1 MKNVAFISGTSKGI
15 GKSIAELLLSKKYIV
30 YGYSRNNTIN
40 HKNFIFL
47 KTDFYDVKKIEH
59 FEFPQ
64 IEKIT
69 KVLLIN
75 NAATIG
81 EIRPL
86 GKRDNTQI
94 SEEINLNLISPT
106 ILCNQL
112 IKQYPNTEKLIINIS
127 SGAAKNAIPSWST
140 YCITKS
146 GLDML
151 SVTLKEEN
159 HKNLCVFS
167 VSPGVVNTNMQLEIR
182 NSDKNLFP
190 LHQKF
195 VDYFN
200 NKELLSP
207 KSVSLKIY
215 KIIENSDNFSS
226 TIVSLRDF

>member
-15 GKSIAELLLSKKYIV
+15 GKSIAELLLSEKYIV
-30 YGYSRNNTIN
+30 YGFSRSNTIN
-40 HKNFIFL
+40 HKNFIFV
-47 KTDFYDVKKIEH
+47 KTDFSDVKKIEH
-59 FEFPQ
+59 FEFPE
-64 IEKIT
+64 IDKIT

-106 ILCNQL
+106 ILSNQL
-112 IKQYPNTEKLIINIS
+112 IKQYYDSEKLIINIS
-127 SGAAKNAIPSWST
+127 SGAAKNAIPSWSI

-151 SVTLKEEN
+151 SSSLKEEKHN
-159 HKNLCVFS
+159 KLRVFS
-167 VSPGVVNTNMQLEIR
+167 VSPGVVDTNMQLEIR
-182 NSDKNLFP
+182 NSDKNSFP

-195 VDYFN
+195 VDYFIN
-200 NKELLSP
+200 NELLSP
-207 KSVSLKIY
+207 ESVALKIY
-215 KIIENSDNFSS
+215 RIIADSANF
-226 TIVSLRDF
+226 RP

>member
-94 SEEINLNLISPT
+94 SEEINLNLIAPT
-106 ILCNQL
+106 ILCNHF
-112 IKQYPNTEKLIINIS
+112 IKQYLPF
-127 SGAAKNAIPSWST
+127 
-140 YCITKS
+140 
-146 GLDML
+146 
-151 SVTLKEEN
+151 LK
-159 HKNLCVFS
+159 
-167 VSPGVVNTNMQLEIR
+167 
-182 NSDKNLFP
+182 
-190 LHQKF
+190 
-195 VDYFN
+195 
-200 NKELLSP
+200 
-207 KSVSLKIY
+207 
-215 KIIENSDNFSS
+215 
-226 TIVSLRDF
+226 